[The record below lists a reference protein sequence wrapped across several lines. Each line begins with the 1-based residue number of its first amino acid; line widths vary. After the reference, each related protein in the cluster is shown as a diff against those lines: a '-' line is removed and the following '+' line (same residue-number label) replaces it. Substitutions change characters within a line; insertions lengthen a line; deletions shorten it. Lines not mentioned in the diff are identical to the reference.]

1 MSNDNIISKA
11 YKKLKSMVYY
21 DRNQRIL
28 NNNIAEFEFEHGNLD
43 AYLTLIC
50 DKYNNPDEFKKYLKE
65 LLCDERGIGYLIMPK
80 KIKNN
85 IANSKEKDD
94 FSVVVNNDINIDFDS
109 LEYQFFSNFSVEISL
124 MGVLWIILIGKK
136 IDNNLSE
143 FCYGNRLKTDSIDR
157 DTKFLFKPYFEQFE
171 SWQNKAYDKAISIL
185 SEKKNCLVI
194 SMDVKRYYYNVDVN
208 ESMFQDIK
216 KEYDIK
222 DGTSEAYLHDF
233 IFEVIVE
240 YNKLIR
246 KDYRN
251 RYFLDNGKDIFP
263 GDVNKNML
271 PISFAPSSIL
281 ANYYLSDFDK
291 RIIRDTTPAFYGRYV
306 DDFILVYEFNDKIVN
321 DKKTNQDA
329 VLDFMKERKI
339 INVSNETNELYDK
352 NLRLNNKFVTS
363 LYDWHYGHP
372 NIDEVKHNLLNN
384 KNVFSYLN
392 DEDIEFIVNKYDV
405 YNYVQPI
412 DKFNKICDYQIDKYK
427 FSVELAQIRSKLSLI
442 NSKDDVDSVKALQKI
457 LNEKVLYLNYLNI
470 EKIIY
475 IYLCCLDKGVDYFG
489 SLTKLLR
496 GLLDNIKN
504 SKCKS
509 SFEEYLKA
517 SFRISFSMFNGLNV
531 YEKFL
536 EIKSLFI
543 NDLKDRSCLE
553 EYKKE
558 CSNVSRIDD
567 LSVNN
572 KIQYERYLNELKKYW
587 HAHMF
592 DKSIMPLY
600 FPLVKGFIE
609 EFEKYDG
616 RYIRITKFNDCMKL
630 VKRMPKIEIEDDKYF
645 PFYIHDYERMML
657 YILYGYGNQT
667 TFETAR
673 KHFNYYKQTAAIDD
687 EFSKSDTKSWYIKV
701 DDNNHKSKISIG
713 LANSNNNI
721 ILEDVFKGKRNR
733 SMARFNQ
740 ITRVVNRAIEDNIDI
755 LVLPEVYMP
764 FEWLLYFAKVLFKK
778 HIALITGIEHL
789 IIDKNVYNYVVS
801 CLPYKIDEKY
811 TSGIIVPHLKVDY
824 SPLELN
830 CAAPYSYK
838 CISGKYY
845 ELINYNNLYYTM
857 IYCYEFT
864 NYYKRYNFYND
875 LDAAFIIEYNKD
887 INYFDSIISSY
898 ARDMHCYCIQ
908 VNDPT
913 NGDNRITA
921 PKNSEY
927 SNIVKLSGGINDVVI
942 KGEIDI
948 SELRKFQ
955 ARPQMEQYNRR
966 IEKKDFFKMTPPN
979 YEHSRVVDRI
989 NNAIPKGF
997 NQK

>member
-43 AYLTLIC
+43 EYLTLIC
-50 DKYNNPDEFKKYLKE
+50 DKYNKPDEFKEYLDT
-65 LLCDERGIGYLIMPK
+65 LLYDDGGIDYLIMPK
-80 KIKNN
+80 KIKSN
-85 IANSKEKDD
+85 IADSKEKND
-94 FSVVVNNDINIDFDS
+94 FSVVVNNDIDIDFDL

-124 MGVLWIILIGKK
+124 MGVLWIMLIGKS
-136 IDNNLSE
+136 IDNSLSE
-143 FCYGNRLKTDSIDR
+143 FCYGNRLKMDSIDEN
-157 DTKFLFKPYFEQFE
+157 TNFLFKPYFEQFE
-171 SWQNKAYDKAISIL
+171 SWQNKAYDKAIAIL
-185 SEKKNCLVI
+185 NEKKNCLVI
-194 SMDVKRYYYNVDVN
+194 SMDVTRYYYNIDVD

-216 KEYDIK
+216 KKYGIK
-222 DGTSEAYLHDF
+222 DETSEAYLHDF
-233 IFEVIVE
+233 IFEVIKR
-240 YNKLIR
+240 YNKLIENHESNNVFQLND
-246 KDYRN
+246 KN
-251 RYFLDNGKDIFP
+251 IFP
-263 GDVNKNML
+263 GDLNRMML

-306 DDFILVYEFNDKIVN
+306 DDFILVYEFNDKIKDKTE
-321 DKKTNQDA
+321 DKKTDNMDA
-329 VLDFMKERKI
+329 VRKFLEERKI
-339 INVSNETNELYDK
+339 IEETNEKYRLYGTK
-352 NLRLNNKFVTS
+352 LELNNKFVTS
-363 LYDWHYGHP
+363 LYDWNYGHP
-372 NIDEVKHNLLNN
+372 NIDEVKHNLSKN

-405 YNYVQPI
+405 YNYDQPI

-442 NSKDDVDSVKALQKI
+442 NSMEDVNSIKELQKI

-470 EKIIY
+470 EKIVY
-475 IYLCCLDKGVDYFG
+475 IYLCCLEKGVDYFDH
-489 SLTKLLR
+489 LIRHLRDLLQKMS
-496 GLLDNIKN
+496 NP
-504 SKCKS
+504 KCKY
-509 SFEEYLKA
+509 SFEEYLK
-517 SFRISFSMFNGLNV
+517 SSIKISFSMFNGFIV
-531 YEKFL
+531 YKKYL
-536 EIKSLFI
+536 EMQSIFTDESNDMCITSLK
-543 NDLKDRSCLE
+543 N
-553 EYKKE
+553 EYKKASMIE
-558 CSNVSRIDD
+558 D
-567 LSVNN
+567 LSEKN
-572 KIQYERYLNELKKYW
+572 KKQYQRYLDELKKYR

-600 FPLVKGFIE
+600 FPLVKGFIDDFDE
-609 EFEKYDG
+609 YDG
-616 RYIRITKFNDCMKL
+616 RYIRITNFNDCMELKKEWSKL
-630 VKRMPKIEIEDDKYF
+630 KLNEEPYL
-645 PFYIHDYERMML
+645 PFYIHDYEKMML
-657 YILYGYGNQT
+657 YILMGYGDETN
-667 TFETAR
+667 FE
-673 KHFNYYKQTAAIDD
+673 KVEKKLKYYKQIPGNENGTY
-687 EFSKSDTKSWYIKV
+687 KSWYIKV
-701 DDNNHKSKISIG
+701 DDNNHKSKLSIG
-713 LANSNNNI
+713 LANSNNSI

-733 SMARFNQ
+733 SMGRFNQ
-740 ITRVVNRAIEDNIDI
+740 ISRVVNRAIEDDIDI

-789 IIDKNVYNYVVS
+789 IIDKKVYNYVVS
-801 CLPYKIDEKY
+801 CLPYKINEKY
-811 TSGIIVPHLKVDY
+811 TSGIIIPHLKVDY
-824 SPLELN
+824 SPLELK
-830 CAAPYSYK
+830 CASPYAYT
-838 CISGKYY
+838 CISGKEY

-864 NYYKRYNFYND
+864 NYSKRYNFYND

-898 ARDMHCYCIQ
+898 VRDMHCYCIQ

-927 SNIVKLSGGINDVVI
+927 SNIVKLSGGTNDVVI

-955 ARPQMEQYNRR
+955 ARPQMEQYIRR
-966 IEKKDFFKMTPPN
+966 IEKKDLFKMTPPN
-979 YEHSRVVDRI
+979 YEYTRVVDRI

-997 NQK
+997 NHK